1 MCWEVWRL
9 PCQVPW
15 WRVHLPYSTTGRGA
29 SKKDARISMD
39 KYGYDVGRMAM
50 AAIGAPLRRVSQIA
64 PTMRLLAEMMIMSLV
79 WNPIYIS
86 QPALLFRW
94 QHRHQHDC
102 CIPLRR
108 LQTTAKMT
116 TSVRTTAKMIPSLL
130 LSLLLLLLLLLLL
143 DLRRFYNNTSIA
155 SCRYMHGCYSCN
167 CHCSYCCHFGYCHY
181 CLLVLLW
188 LQLLC
193 CCW

>member
-9 PCQVPW
+9 PCQVSW

-116 TSVRTTAKMIPSLL
+116 TSVEDDCEDDSFSSFVFATTVAAAAAAWFATFL
-130 LSLLLLLLLLLLL
+130 
-143 DLRRFYNNTSIA
+143 
-155 SCRYMHGCYSCN
+155 
-167 CHCSYCCHFGYCHY
+167 
-181 CLLVLLW
+181 
-188 LQLLC
+188 
-193 CCW
+193 